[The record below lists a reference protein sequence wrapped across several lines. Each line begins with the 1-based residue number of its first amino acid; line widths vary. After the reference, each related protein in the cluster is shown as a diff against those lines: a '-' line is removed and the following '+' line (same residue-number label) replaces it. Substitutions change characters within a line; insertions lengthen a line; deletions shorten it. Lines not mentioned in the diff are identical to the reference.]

1 MKMCQKLQEKVSY
14 HCNTIFWYQ
23 DTVLILSK
31 IPFLIPLFTC
41 LSFSVWRI
49 ITEVGSSN
57 DDDDEEMHQ
66 KPRGKSNDDVDE
78 DVAKATSK
86 SKLPL

>member
-1 MKMCQKLQEKVSY
+1 MMMMMKKCTRSQEEKVKMTLMKMCQKLQEKVSY

-41 LSFSVWRI
+41 LSFSV
-49 ITEVGSSN
+49 
-57 DDDDEEMHQ
+57 
-66 KPRGKSNDDVDE
+66 
-78 DVAKATSK
+78 
-86 SKLPL
+86 

>member
-1 MKMCQKLQEKVSY
+1 MTLMKMCQKLQEKVSY

-41 LSFSVWRI
+41 LSFSV
-49 ITEVGSSN
+49 
-57 DDDDEEMHQ
+57 
-66 KPRGKSNDDVDE
+66 
-78 DVAKATSK
+78 
-86 SKLPL
+86 

>member
-1 MKMCQKLQEKVSY
+1 MMMMMKKCTRSQEEKVKMTLMKMCRKLQEKVSY

-41 LSFSVWRI
+41 LSFSV
-49 ITEVGSSN
+49 
-57 DDDDEEMHQ
+57 
-66 KPRGKSNDDVDE
+66 
-78 DVAKATSK
+78 
-86 SKLPL
+86 

>member
-1 MKMCQKLQEKVSY
+1 MMMMKKKCTRSQEEKVKMTLMKMCQKLQEKVSY

-41 LSFSVWRI
+41 LSFSV
-49 ITEVGSSN
+49 
-57 DDDDEEMHQ
+57 
-66 KPRGKSNDDVDE
+66 
-78 DVAKATSK
+78 
-86 SKLPL
+86 